1 MAANNLQIN
10 VNVGGNAL
18 AQLQQVQSQIRK
30 TDTVVGKSAR
40 GYNAFGA
47 AADKST
53 TKVRRFGQAGVQ
65 QVGFQLGD
73 LAVQLQNGTHFLTA
87 FGQQGSQLLGIFG
100 ATGAILGAV
109 VAGAAALGT
118 VFLKMRDTAGTLT
131 EEIDDLEESLE
142 TLDGFAISNQQ
153 RFDQL
158 TETYGRATAQVN
170 KLFESQKALAEF
182 ELQNSLRKTIEALQT
197 ELDVVDDLARA
208 QEKAAKA
215 QTGRTN
221 ERVQAE
227 RALQGAIARTA
238 EEFDLSNSQAIALGE
253 SFQRLKTFD
262 PFTQA
267 NESAKEVQKIFDLI
281 TTNGLENL
289 TVAQREAATNMLRFA
304 DQLNQVSH
312 TVSETATGAV
322 NAIGLTTGEAKNLA
336 DGMAGAFGNSFKGII
351 TGTMSVKDAFRNM
364 AQSIISQLLDVLV
377 VQRLVSGISTG
388 LQSAFPSF
396 FGTAPTGNAIGGSV
410 QRGRPTIVGERGAEL
425 FVPSS
430 SGSIVSN
437 KALAAAGVGGGGGV
451 TVNQTINVTT
461 GVQQTVR
468 SEIVNLMPQIANAT
482 KAAVADSRLRGGSFS
497 KAFGG

>member
-118 VFLKMRDTAGTLT
+118 VFLKMRDTAGSLT
-131 EEIDDLEESLE
+131 EELDGLEESLQ

-158 TETYGRATAQVN
+158 TETYGRATTQVN

-182 ELQNSLRKTIEALQT
+182 ELQNALRKTIEALQT

-208 QEKAAKA
+208 QEKAAQA

-227 RALQGAIARTA
+227 RALRGAIQRTA
-238 EEFDLSNSQAIALGE
+238 AEFDLSNQQAIALGE
-253 SFQRLKTFD
+253 SFQRLKTLD
-262 PFTQA
+262 PFSQATQ
-267 NESAKEVQKIFDLI
+267 SAAEVQKIFDILS
-281 TTNGLENL
+281 TKSFEEMS
-289 TVAQREAATNMLRFA
+289 VAEREAANNLLRFA
-304 DQLNQVSH
+304 AQLNQVSH

-336 DGMAGAFGNSFKGII
+336 DNMAGAFGNSFKGII
-351 TGTMSVKDAFRNM
+351 QGTMSVKDAFRNM

-388 LQSAFPSF
+388 LQTAFPNF
-396 FGTAPTGNAIGGSV
+396 FGTAPKAIGGSV
-410 QRGRPTIVGERGAEL
+410 QRNRPVLVGERGAEL

-437 KALAAAGVGGGGGV
+437 KNLAAAGVGGGGGI

>member
-18 AQLQQVQSQIRK
+18 AQLQSVQNQIRK

-118 VFLKMRDTAGTLT
+118 VFLKMRDTAGSLT
-131 EEIDDLEESLE
+131 EELDGLEESLQ

-182 ELQNSLRKTIEALQT
+182 ELQNALRKTIEALQT

-208 QEKAAKA
+208 QEKAAQA

-227 RALQGAIARTA
+227 RALRGAIQRTA
-238 EEFDLSNSQAIALGE
+238 AEFDLSNQQAIALGE
-253 SFQRLKTFD
+253 SFQRLKTLD
-262 PFTQA
+262 PFSQATQ
-267 NESAKEVQKIFDLI
+267 SAAEVQKIFDILS
-281 TTNGLENL
+281 TKSFEEMS
-289 TVAQREAATNMLRFA
+289 VAEREAANNLLRFA
-304 DQLNQVSH
+304 AQLNQVSH

-336 DGMAGAFGNSFKGII
+336 DNMAGAFGNSFKGIVQ
-351 TGTMSVKDAFRNM
+351 GTMSVKDAFRNM

-388 LQSAFPSF
+388 LQTAFPNL
-396 FGTAPTGNAIGGSV
+396 FGTAPKAIGGSV
-410 QRGRPTIVGERGAEL
+410 QRNKPVLVGERGAEL

-437 KALAAAGVGGGGGV
+437 KNLAGAGIGGGGV

>member
-118 VFLKMRDTAGTLT
+118 VFLKMRDTAGSLT
-131 EEIDDLEESLE
+131 EELDGLEESLQ

-158 TETYGRATAQVN
+158 TETYGRATTQVN

-182 ELQNSLRKTIEALQT
+182 ELQNALRKTIEALQT

-208 QEKAAKA
+208 QEKAAQA

-227 RALQGAIARTA
+227 RALRGAIQRTA
-238 EEFDLSNSQAIALGE
+238 AEFDLSNQQAIALGE
-253 SFQRLKTFD
+253 SFQRLKTLD
-262 PFTQA
+262 PFAQATQ
-267 NESAKEVQKIFDLI
+267 SAAEVQKIFDILS
-281 TTNGLENL
+281 TKSFEEMS
-289 TVAQREAATNMLRFA
+289 VAEREAANNLLRFA
-304 DQLNQVSH
+304 AQLNQVSH

-336 DGMAGAFGNSFKGII
+336 DNMAGAFGNSFKGIVQ
-351 TGTMSVKDAFRNM
+351 GTMSVKDAFRNM

-388 LQSAFPSF
+388 LQTAFPNL
-396 FGTAPTGNAIGGSV
+396 FGTAPKAIGGSV
-410 QRGRPTIVGERGAEL
+410 QRNRPVLVGERGAEL

-437 KALAAAGVGGGGGV
+437 KNLAAAGVGGGGGI

>member
-118 VFLKMRDTAGTLT
+118 VFLKMRDTAGSLT
-131 EEIDDLEESLE
+131 EELDGLEESLQ

-153 RFDQL
+153 IFDEL
-158 TETYGRATAQVN
+158 TETFGRATAQVD

-182 ELQNSLRKTIEALQT
+182 ELQNALRKTIEALQT

-208 QEKAAKA
+208 QENVAQAASKRKKE
-215 QTGRTN
+215 Q
-221 ERVQAE
+221 VQAN
-227 RALQGAIARTA
+227 RALQDDIKRVT
-238 EEFDLSNSQAIALGE
+238 EEFGLSRKEAIALGE
-253 SFQRLKTFD
+253 SFQRLKTLD

-267 NESAKEVQKIFDLI
+267 NESAKEALKIFDFL
-281 TTNGLENL
+281 TEKGVDKL
-289 TVAQREAATNMLRFA
+289 TVAQREAATNVLRFA
-304 DQLNQVSH
+304 KNAQKTAEV
-312 TVSETATGAV
+312 VSETATGAV

-336 DGMAGAFGNSFKGII
+336 DGMAGAFGNSFKGIVQ
-351 TGTMSVKDAFRNM
+351 GTMSVKDAFRNM

-388 LQSAFPSF
+388 LQTAFPNL
-396 FGTAPTGNAIGGSV
+396 FGTVSGTSPTGDAIGGSV

-425 FVPSS
+425 FIPAS
-430 SGSIVSN
+430 SGSIISN
-437 KALAAAGVGGGGGV
+437 KRLSGGGGV

>member
-53 TKVRRFGQAGVQ
+53 TQVRRFSQAGVQ

-131 EEIDDLEESLE
+131 EELDDLEESLE

-153 RFDQL
+153 RFDEL
-158 TETYGRATAQVN
+158 TETYGRATEQVN

-208 QEKAAKA
+208 QEKAAQA

-238 EEFDLSNSQAIALGE
+238 EEFKLSDDQAIALGE
-253 SFQRLKTFD
+253 SFQRLKTLD

-267 NESAKEVQKIFDLI
+267 NESAKEALKIFDLL
-281 TTNGLENL
+281 TANGFDKL
-289 TVAQREAATNMLRFA
+289 TVAQKQAVTNVLSFGVTLQKTA
-304 DQLNQVSH
+304 H
-312 TVSETATGAV
+312 TVSEAATGAV

-336 DGMAGAFGNSFKGII
+336 DGVAGAFGNSFKGIVQ
-351 TGTMSVKDAFRNM
+351 GTMSVKDAFRNM

-388 LQSAFPSF
+388 LQTAFPNV
-396 FGTAPTGNAIGGSV
+396 FGTTSGTGPTTGAIGGSI
-410 QRGRPTIVGERGAEL
+410 QRGRPTLIGERGPEVFIPA
-425 FVPSS
+425 S
-430 SGSIVSN
+430 SGSIIAN
-437 KALAAAGVGGGGGV
+437 KRLSDGGGV

-468 SEIVNLMPQIANAT
+468 SEIVNLMPQIASAT

>member
-18 AQLQQVQSQIRK
+18 AQLQQVQNQIRK

-131 EEIDDLEESLE
+131 EELEDLEESLE

-153 RFDQL
+153 RFDEL
-158 TETYGRATAQVN
+158 TKTYGRATEQVN

-197 ELDVVDDLARA
+197 ELDVVDDLARSA
-208 QEKAAKA
+208 RKCSAS
-215 QTGRTN
+215 TN
-221 ERVQAE
+221 WQ
-227 RALQGAIARTA
+227 
-238 EEFDLSNSQAIALGE
+238 
-253 SFQRLKTFD
+253 
-262 PFTQA
+262 
-267 NESAKEVQKIFDLI
+267 
-281 TTNGLENL
+281 
-289 TVAQREAATNMLRFA
+289 
-304 DQLNQVSH
+304 
-312 TVSETATGAV
+312 
-322 NAIGLTTGEAKNLA
+322 
-336 DGMAGAFGNSFKGII
+336 
-351 TGTMSVKDAFRNM
+351 
-364 AQSIISQLLDVLV
+364 
-377 VQRLVSGISTG
+377 
-388 LQSAFPSF
+388 
-396 FGTAPTGNAIGGSV
+396 
-410 QRGRPTIVGERGAEL
+410 
-425 FVPSS
+425 
-430 SGSIVSN
+430 N
-437 KALAAAGVGGGGGV
+437 K
-451 TVNQTINVTT
+451 
-461 GVQQTVR
+461 
-468 SEIVNLMPQIANAT
+468 
-482 KAAVADSRLRGGSFS
+482 
-497 KAFGG
+497 

>member
-118 VFLKMRDTAGTLT
+118 VFLKMRDTAGSLT
-131 EEIDDLEESLE
+131 EELDGLEESLQ

-153 RFDQL
+153 RFDEL

-208 QEKAAKA
+208 QEKAAQA
-215 QTGRTN
+215 QAGRTN

-238 EEFDLSNSQAIALGE
+238 EEFKLSDDQAIALGE
-253 SFQRLKTFD
+253 SFQRLKTLD

-267 NESAKEVQKIFDLI
+267 NESAKEVQRIFDLI
-281 TTNGLENL
+281 TVNGFENL
-289 TVAQREAATNMLRFA
+289 TVAQREAAANVLRFGVNVQKTA
-304 DQLNQVSH
+304 EV
-312 TVSETATGAV
+312 VSEAATGAV

-336 DGMAGAFGNSFKGII
+336 DGMAGAFGNSFKGIVQ
-351 TGTMSVKDAFRNM
+351 GTMSVKDAFRNM

-377 VQRLVSGISTG
+377 VQRLVGGISTG
-388 LQSAFPSF
+388 LQTAFPNF
-396 FGTAPTGNAIGGSV
+396 FGTTSGTGPTTGAIGGSI
-410 QRGRPTIVGERGAEL
+410 QRGRPTLIGERGPEVFIPA
-425 FVPSS
+425 S
-430 SGSIVSN
+430 SGSIISN
-437 KALAAAGVGGGGGV
+437 KRLSDGGGV

>member
-118 VFLKMRDTAGTLT
+118 VFLKMRDTAGSLT
-131 EEIDDLEESLE
+131 EELDGLEESLQ

-153 RFDQL
+153 RFDKL
-158 TETYGRATAQVN
+158 TETYGKATTQVN

-197 ELDVVDDLARA
+197 ELDIVDDLARA
-208 QEKAAKA
+208 QEKAAQA

-221 ERVQAE
+221 ERIQAE
-227 RALQGAIARTA
+227 RALRGAIQRTA
-238 EEFDLSNSQAIALGE
+238 AEFDLSNQQAIALGE
-253 SFQRLKTFD
+253 SFQRLKTLD
-262 PFTQA
+262 PFSQATQ
-267 NESAKEVQKIFDLI
+267 SAAEVQKIFDILS
-281 TTNGLENL
+281 TKSFEEMS
-289 TVAQREAATNMLRFA
+289 VAEREAANNLLRFA
-304 DQLNQVSH
+304 AQLNEVSH

-336 DGMAGAFGNSFKGII
+336 DGMAGAFGNSFKGIVQ
-351 TGTMSVKDAFRNM
+351 GTMSVKDAFRNM

-396 FGTAPTGNAIGGSV
+396 FGTDTAAIGGSV
-410 QRGRPTIVGERGAEL
+410 QRNKPVLVGERGAEL

-437 KALAAAGVGGGGGV
+437 KNLAGAGIGSGGV

>member
-18 AQLQQVQSQIRK
+18 AQLQQVQNQIRK

-131 EEIDDLEESLE
+131 EELEDLEESLE

-153 RFDQL
+153 RFDEL
-158 TETYGRATAQVN
+158 TETYGRATAQVD

-208 QEKAAKA
+208 QEKAAQA

-227 RALQGAIARTA
+227 RALQGAIRRTA
-238 EEFDLSNSQAIALGE
+238 EEFKLSDDQAIALGE
-253 SFQRLKTFD
+253 SFQRLKTLD

-267 NESAKEVQKIFDLI
+267 NEGAKEALKIFDLL
-281 TTNGLENL
+281 TENGFDKL
-289 TVAQREAATNMLRFA
+289 TVAQKQAVTNVLSFGAILQRTA
-304 DQLNQVSH
+304 
-312 TVSETATGAV
+312 ETIDETNTKAV
-322 NAIGLTTGEAKNLA
+322 NAIGLTTDQAKNLA
-336 DGMAGAFGNSFKGII
+336 DGMAGAFGDSFKGIVQ
-351 TGTMSVKDAFRNM
+351 GTMSVKDAFRNM

-388 LQSAFPSF
+388 LQTAFPQF
-396 FGTAPTGNAIGGSV
+396 FGTTSGTGPTTAAIGGSI
-410 QRGRPTIVGERGAEL
+410 QRGRPTLIGERGPEVFIPA
-425 FVPSS
+425 S
-430 SGSIVSN
+430 SGSIIAN
-437 KALAAAGVGGGGGV
+437 KRLSDGGGV

-468 SEIVNLMPQIANAT
+468 SEIVNLMPQIASAT